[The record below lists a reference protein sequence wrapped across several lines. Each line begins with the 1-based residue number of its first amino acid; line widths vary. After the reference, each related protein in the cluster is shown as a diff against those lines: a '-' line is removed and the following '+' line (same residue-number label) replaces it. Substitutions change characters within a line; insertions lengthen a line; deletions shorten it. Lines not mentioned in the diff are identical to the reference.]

1 MIVILKSN
9 KKMANLAKL
18 FKVTFLISQQ
28 LISKVRLKMNGHMK
42 YLMSK
47 SRQWV
52 TKTLFYISKKK
63 YVFYAE
69 SYDTQSFQIL

>member
-1 MIVILKSN
+1 
-9 KKMANLAKL
+9 
-18 FKVTFLISQQ
+18 
-28 LISKVRLKMNGHMK
+28 
-42 YLMSK
+42 MSK

-52 TKTLFYISKKK
+52 TKTLFYMSKKK